1 MTHRLA
7 ICLAIAS
14 LTFAGPRP
22 AAAAAIGTVF
32 DTVDAVEI
40 NNDFANATV
49 VVTGLRPGGSVPIT
63 VIFTFGNSESATNID
78 TAARCERLAVIAMS
92 KPGKF
97 QFAIGSNTGGS
108 SGGGCKLI
116 LRTP

>member
-1 MTHRLA
+1 MTHRFA

-14 LTFAGPRP
+14 MTFVAPRP
-22 AAAAAIGTVF
+22 AAAAITNVF

-40 NNDFANATV
+40 TYDGASGGELV
-49 VVTGLRPGGSVPIT
+49 KVTGIQAGGTVPT
-63 VIFTFGNSESATNID
+63 TLTFNFSGN
-78 TAARCERLAVIAMS
+78 AARAERCERLAVIAMS

-97 QFAIGSNTGGS
+97 QFGIGGGS
-108 SGGGCKLI
+108 GQYSCKLI